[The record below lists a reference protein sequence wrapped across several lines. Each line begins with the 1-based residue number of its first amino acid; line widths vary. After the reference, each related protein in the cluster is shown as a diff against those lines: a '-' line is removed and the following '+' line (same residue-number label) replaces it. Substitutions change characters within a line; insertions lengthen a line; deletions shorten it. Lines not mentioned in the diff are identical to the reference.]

1 MDTMDIFSTGWP
13 QKQSKIRRNS
23 LPYANT
29 VSRPISARFADEL
42 RPIAEGHRQTAL
54 STNSVN
60 LCVSSGL
67 RSAISGGSSTFLPVR
82 TNNQLRS
89 LSTIT
94 NGSTRASKPYQNQFS
109 DSGFGSTLSAGS
121 SCSFLPPPP
130 PYRPRLGTSGSDSHE
145 PTTSTSPP
153 KTITFSPGAI
163 VIGNGPIPIE
173 LFSDNPYD
181 HNGGDHHDVWHS
193 TSHGGSVHHDLANLR
208 KDSGLYHHDGH
219 QDVPYSHQSSYEP
232 RDNSYERLQNL
243 YHQQDQRQFTP
254 QEHQGQPQYLSQ
266 DQQAQYQQQEQQ
278 SQQQY
283 LHHELQGQ
291 AQKRQNQAK
300 IHRSLSDSRYA
311 LVEPKAPKLSV
322 GNVPSVQSLPRD
334 SNHALE
340 SVGIQETRNLDKE
353 RGSSWTHSRISLS
366 PSPSMSTVSCPEYP
380 ELQEKLRRLAITR
393 DTLCLQVAVLT
404 DQVGAQKEQIQD
416 LETKLA
422 DKRRIYSYEVLSN
435 NHEDSSYKA
444 DLHKEITELKA
455 RFTSMEREKSEAE
468 KRLQHSQAEIE
479 RLTHSM
485 QTIMNQHNLN
495 MNRNENPDQNEEME
509 QLRVIVQRLMADN
522 EQKKHEINTLRTQL
536 GEQRS
541 SSRSS
546 NFENGS
552 SSSQR
557 FSSLS
562 NAQNASPTPQNR
574 PKNHQPVD
582 INQQIRRLLFDDVKE
597 NMAHSSSFP
606 ASLCSSVHSANI
618 LNSSP
623 NQFIH
628 RSPIPPSASYLS
640 SLSAGGQPHHQNV
653 NWQPVNSGGTTPRPV
668 HQTTSLFAQPTNSSS
683 FVPASTAARQLAA
696 ELDEI
701 RRIGGEMQYHNHN
714 GQSSSL
720 PRPLHSKSISALN
733 LPRPRLSATSS
744 THIGADSDD
753 ELSRSRPKTSDTLK
767 RGRTRSTLRNLFGK
781 LTRSTSQEIRSHPFQ
796 RGLKSSASA
805 RVVSLGAPLAGAV
818 PVRPLAR
825 IFCEWP
831 TETVIEWLNEV
842 GFGQYV
848 EEAAK
853 HVATGR
859 YLLNMNMNEME
870 KELGIRSGLHRKK
883 LRCLLNCIDRNY
895 SNVAE
900 PADNMDS
907 HQVMLWLDDI
917 GLPQL
922 RDVFAENMI
931 DGQML
936 VYLTVQDL
944 VDMKVTSAMN
954 HATLARGIQFLRSVD
969 FNSHRIEKSFN
980 LDILQKPQA
989 PEEVEKWA
997 YTCVVQWLKNIDLA
1011 EFTPN
1016 LMFSGVHGA
1025 LIVHEPTFTAES
1037 LAEVL
1042 QIPAH
1047 KTLLRRHL
1055 TTHFNKLLGQDI
1067 ISHKRDVLAQP
1078 HVTYLSPTLKI
1089 KVLKKGFSLT
1099 RKKAKNEVLVEPDV
1113 SVCPG
1118 TLPIQLHSTSSLSSY
1133 ADPTS
1138 NV

>member
-1 MDTMDIFSTGWP
+1 MGWS
-13 QKQSKIRRNS
+13 QKPAKVRRNS

-42 RPIAEGHRQTAL
+42 RPIAEGHRQTAH

-60 LCVSSGL
+60 LCASNGM
-67 RSAISGGSSTFLPVR
+67 RSAVSGGSITFSPVR
-82 TNNQLRS
+82 PNNQLRS

-94 NGSTRASKPYQNQFS
+94 NGSNRNKPYQNHFS
-109 DSGFGSTLSAGS
+109 DSGFGSTLSAES
-121 SCSFLPPPP
+121 SCSYLPPPP
-130 PYRPRLGTSGSDSHE
+130 PYRPRLGTSGSDSHDAQA
-145 PTTSTSPP
+145 STSPP
-153 KTITFSPGAI
+153 KCINFSAGAI
-163 VIGNGPIPIE
+163 RIGSGPIPAELLQIE
-173 LFSDNPYD
+173 ENVELNQ
-181 HNGGDHHDVWHS
+181 GGH
-193 TSHGGSVHHDLANLR
+193 R
-208 KDSGLYHHDGH
+208 
-219 QDVPYSHQSSYEP
+219 
-232 RDNSYERLQNL
+232 
-243 YHQQDQRQFTP
+243 
-254 QEHQGQPQYLSQ
+254 
-266 DQQAQYQQQEQQ
+266 
-278 SQQQY
+278 
-283 LHHELQGQ
+283 
-291 AQKRQNQAK
+291 
-300 IHRSLSDSRYA
+300 IHRSLSDSKYGLLEVRG
-311 LVEPKAPKLSV
+311 PKLSV
-322 GNVPSVQSLPRD
+322 GTVPSAHSSPRE
-334 SNHALE
+334 SNQALTE
-340 SVGIQETRNLDKE
+340 SNLGLQEPVINLNKE
-353 RGSSWTHSRISLS
+353 RGSSWAHSRISPS

-404 DQVGAQKEQIQD
+404 DQVGAQREQIQD

-435 NHEDSSYKA
+435 SNEDPSYKA
-444 DLHKEITELKA
+444 DLHKEITELKS
-455 RFTSMEREKSEAE
+455 RFTVMEREKAEAE
-468 KRLQHSQAEIE
+468 KRLQNSQAEIE

-485 QTIMNQHNLN
+485 QTLMNQHNLS
-495 MNRNENPDQNEEME
+495 MSRPETNEQNQEME
-509 QLRVIVQRLMADN
+509 QLRIIVQRLMADN
-522 EQKKHEINTLRTQL
+522 EQKKLEINSLRSQL

-546 NFENGS
+546 QLENGS
-552 SSSQR
+552 NSSQR
-557 FSSLS
+557 F
-562 NAQNASPTPQNR
+562 QNQNPSPTPPNR
-574 PKNHQPVD
+574 PKHQPVD

-606 ASLCSSVHSANI
+606 ASLCSSVHSNVNFNA
-618 LNSSP
+618 SP
-623 NQFIH
+623 SHYIH

-640 SLSAGGQPHHQNV
+640 SLSAGGQPHQQSV
-653 NWQPVNSGGTTPRPV
+653 SWQPVASNSTTPRPI
-668 HQTTSLFAQPTNSSS
+668 HQTTSLFAQPTNSGIAPSS
-683 FVPASTAARQLAA
+683 PTARQLAA

-701 RRIGGEMQYHNHN
+701 RRIGGELHFHTNQN
-714 GQSSSL
+714 GQTTSL

-753 ELSRSRPKTSDTLK
+753 EIGRSRPKTSNNFK

-781 LTRSTSQEIRSHPFQ
+781 LTRSTSQEIKSNAFQ

-805 RVVSLGAPLAGAV
+805 RIVSLGAPLTGAI
-818 PVRPLAR
+818 PIRPLAQ
-825 IFCEWP
+825 IFCDWP
-831 TETVIEWLNEV
+831 TETVCEWLAEV
-842 GFGQYV
+842 GLGQYAP
-848 EEAAK
+848 EAEK

-859 YLLNMNMNEME
+859 YLLNMGMNAME
-870 KELGIRSGLHRKK
+870 KELGIKSCLHRKK
-883 LRCLLNCIDRNY
+883 LRCLLNAIDRNHG
-895 SNVAE
+895 NVPE
-900 PADNMDS
+900 PADNMDT

-936 VYLTVQDL
+936 LYLTAQDL
-944 VDMKVTSAMN
+944 VEMKVTSAMN

-969 FNSHRIEKSFN
+969 FNSHRLEKTFN
-980 LDILQKPQA
+980 LEILQKPQA

-997 YTCVVQWLKNIDLA
+997 YTCVVQWLKNIDLS

-1025 LIVHEPTFTAES
+1025 LMVHEPTFTAES

-1055 TTHFNKLLGQDI
+1055 TTHYNRLLGQDI
-1067 ISHKRDVLAQP
+1067 ITNKREVLSQP
-1078 HVTYLSPTLKI
+1078 HVTSLTPNLRIRLLKR
-1089 KVLKKGFSLT
+1089 GFSLP
-1099 RKKAKNEVLVEPDV
+1099 RKRAKNEVLVEPDV

-1118 TLPIQLHSTSSLSSY
+1118 TLPMQLNSTTTLSSFV
-1133 ADPTS
+1133 DPTS